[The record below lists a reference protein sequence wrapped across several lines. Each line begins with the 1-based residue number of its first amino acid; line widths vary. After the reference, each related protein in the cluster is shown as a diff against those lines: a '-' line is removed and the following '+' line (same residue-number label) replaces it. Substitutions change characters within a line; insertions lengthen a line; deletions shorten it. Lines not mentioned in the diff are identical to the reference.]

1 LLSKI
6 VMSRPPIQT
15 VCPHCKCRMSVDSL
29 SGEVQAFDPP
39 AEDMEAAALR
49 ATAGRQSARKDAF
62 DTALSAEKSRAKDL
76 DDLFKQAAEKQE
88 KKGED
93 ESAPGNALDD
103 RWQ

>member
-1 LLSKI
+1 
-6 VMSRPPIQT
+6 
-15 VCPHCKCRMSVDSL
+15 
-29 SGEVQAFDPP
+29 
-39 AEDMEAAALR
+39 
-49 ATAGRQSARKDAF
+49 
-62 DTALSAEKSRAKDL
+62 L